1 MNNQATL
8 EKMKALKLYGMMN
21 SFQNMMDTGGIHDLK
36 CDEMLAHLIEAEY
49 DERHNKRI
57 KNLIK
62 SASFRMITYLEEIKY
77 DSTRNISKS
86 QILKLSELNWLNK
99 GENIIIIGATGVG
112 KSFLSCAFGL
122 KACMAGYKVNY
133 FNSNKFFGQ
142 LKYEKSCGNYY
153 KAMPRFSKKDL
164 IILDDF
170 GMEIM
175 DKESR
180 LSLFELL
187 EDRYEKKSII
197 ITSQFPIEN
206 WHEIIGDK
214 TIADAICDRIV
225 ANSHQIEIN
234 GDTMRK
240 IKIKKS

>member
-1 MNNQATL
+1 MNNQATI
-8 EKMKALKLYGMMN
+8 EKMKILKLSGMMH
-21 SFQNMMDTGGIHDLK
+21 SFENMLATGIIHDLK
-36 CDEMLAHLIEAEY
+36 NDEMTAHLIDAEY
-49 DERHNKRI
+49 EERYNKRI
-57 KNLIK
+57 KALIK
-62 SASFRMITYLEEIKY
+62 NANFRMIAHIEEIKY
-77 DSTRNISKS
+77 DAARNISKS
-86 QILKLSELNWLNK
+86 QILKLNELNWLNK

-112 KSFLSCAFGL
+112 KSFLASAFGL
-122 KACMAGYKVNY
+122 KACMTGYKVNY
-133 FNSNKFFGQ
+133 FSSNKFWGS
-142 LKYEKSCGNYY
+142 LKYEKTCGNYY
-153 KAMPRFSKKDL
+153 RTMTRLTKKDL

-197 ITSQFPIEN
+197 ITSQLPIEN
-206 WHEIIGDK
+206 WYDVIGDK

-225 ANSHQIEIN
+225 ANSHQIEIG